1 MTSADEKAIFFVMGI
16 QRSGGSTLLDAFRR
30 KRNVS
35 IFTEKD
41 KRFFEN
47 FFLKPEALIRPLLEE
62 SKQFTFI
69 EAKSETKIRNVI
81 DLFSEFSQY
90 NVKVIWNYRN
100 PVRVYYS
107 RLIKYPLE
115 DWVVD
120 HNQFCEMWNHRNGS
134 VLNALNQY
142 RDDIAIVKLEDLI
155 ESKMM
160 FKQLCDFVGVKGR
173 NKFFRDKKKIEKY
186 ISEKIIENITDRTS
200 TVLYHLDVNRRFIP

>member
-1 MTSADEKAIFFVMGI
+1 
-16 QRSGGSTLLDAFRR
+16 LDAFRR